1 MSGYVPT
8 AGPILTGAAA
18 TYLVAWK
25 AFYLR
30 GGRTL
35 TRDTLGFW
43 AGREAKDALPWLLPR
58 QCAYVRIQSWVD
70 HAQYPTY
77 LRCQKATKALQAA
90 YQGIVKNHPH
100 CYYADSASYYAD
112 HTSLTP
118 SYIGPAS
125 WATTTWTDTNPCT
138 DWPQLPREDAWAVQ
152 VDLVRWAMSSVF
164 TY

>member
-77 LRCQKATKALQAA
+77 LRCQKATMSPPAEMEYPAPSPAL
-90 YQGIVKNHPH
+90 
-100 CYYADSASYYAD
+100 S
-112 HTSLTP
+112 P
-118 SYIGPAS
+118 SQMKGS
-125 WATTTWTDTNPCT
+125 D
-138 DWPQLPREDAWAVQ
+138 R
-152 VDLVRWAMSSVF
+152 
-164 TY
+164 